1 MRINGTIL
9 DQKGITRAMRAAAIA
24 AAQCYHR
31 SLRPVELV
39 ELVELVEQLP
49 PRQAQRARLAAERLC
64 TVWTSRNVLER
75 MASDGAAEDYVLK
88 NACLVYQA
96 RTQAVAAMEHCGVV
110 DARLSDDGITIRT
123 RDREIKIAIPATAE
137 VGGTAGTI

>member
-9 DQKGITRAMRAAAIA
+9 DQKGITRAMRAEAIA
-24 AAQCYHR
+24 AAQCHR
-31 SLRPVELV
+31 HSLLPV

-110 DARLSDDGITIRT
+110 DARLNAEGITIRM
-123 RDREIKIAIPATAE
+123 RDREIEIAIPATAE
-137 VGGTAGTI
+137 